1 MLVALNLQRIDNIIA
16 GFAASK
22 DKYVLYINTSN
33 WYYMNHDTKKA
44 KIKDY
49 YKDYIPV
56 DTGEHAEVFDSPDTF
71 IEFKTE
77 VNATATAFDWF
88 PQKTELQDSDYYIE
102 VYVVAPNGTIPYNNL
117 GITPTS

>member
-33 WYYMNHDTKKA
+33 WYYMNDDTKKA
-44 KIKDY
+44 QIKEY

-77 VNATATAFDWF
+77 
-88 PQKTELQDSDYYIE
+88 
-102 VYVVAPNGTIPYNNL
+102 TIR
-117 GITPTS
+117 I